1 MNLEELNKKKFF
13 EVVFKMDTFIIPDV
27 VPVVLQHLDIPD
39 LIAYSKANKSCNEY
53 AEEAWKLKL
62 KNEVSLPVF
71 RKYVKR
77 VDEGKKWVTLYVE
90 HRTICFEKR
99 LAFIIKTTGDLE
111 MGKVKWVKLMFD
123 NIASNWWLVRNHSR
137 YNKFQIAVANKIN
150 EFKEV
155 SFYHNNYS
163 PELWE
168 KYKWMYDEIF
178 LARIMGKI

>member
-1 MNLEELNKKKFF
+1 
-13 EVVFKMDTFIIPDV
+13 MDTLIIPDV

-137 YNKFQIAVANKIN
+137 YNNKFQIAVANKIN
-150 EFKEV
+150 EFKDHKD
-155 SFYHNNYS
+155 HNNYS